1 MNKSDLK
8 EGRFVCIKNS
18 ALIGIIDTI
27 TNEEVFVKQIDSD
40 TGIIND
46 LPEKY
51 NLDELDIFIP
61 KFVKPTVDSRKKF
74 WME

>member
-8 EGRFVCIKNS
+8 VGRFVCIKNS
-18 ALIGIIDTI
+18 AVIGIINTI
-27 TNEEVFVKQIDSD
+27 ANEEVFVKQIDSD

-51 NLDELDIFIP
+51 SLDELDIFIP
-61 KFVKPTVDSRKKF
+61 KFVKPPDDLWKKSF
-74 WME
+74 LE